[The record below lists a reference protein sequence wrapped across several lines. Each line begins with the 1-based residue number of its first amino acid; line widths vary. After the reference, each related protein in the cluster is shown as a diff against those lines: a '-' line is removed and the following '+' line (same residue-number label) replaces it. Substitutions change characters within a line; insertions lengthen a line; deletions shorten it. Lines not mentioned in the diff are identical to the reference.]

1 MEDLEILEGRLARAL
16 AAIRPMNQE
25 GPAAARRLRDAG
37 AKPLNGLGQ
46 LVVVIARMA
55 GAAPL

>member
-16 AAIRPMNQE
+16 AAIRPMDQE
-25 GPAAARRLRDAG
+25 GPAAARRHWDAV

-46 LVVVIARMA
+46 DRKSVV
-55 GAAPL
+55 